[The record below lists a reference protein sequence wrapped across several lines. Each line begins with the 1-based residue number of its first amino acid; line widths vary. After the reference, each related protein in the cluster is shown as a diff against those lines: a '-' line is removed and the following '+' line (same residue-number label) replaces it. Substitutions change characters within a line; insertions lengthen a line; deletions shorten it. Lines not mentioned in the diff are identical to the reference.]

1 MTPYYSE
8 SDSVRD
14 YSLHV
19 RSGLNFE
26 CIGNMRVISKG
37 THQIDRASMKIWPA
51 ARVGS
56 THRHLR
62 YVPAAVD

>member
-1 MTPYYSE
+1 MVSHPLQSVAMDDTPNYSE

-37 THQIDRASMKIWPA
+37 THPIE
-51 ARVGS
+51 RV
-56 THRHLR
+56 
-62 YVPAAVD
+62 